1 MNTLNS
7 FSKNEET
14 VESDDLNLEFFET
27 ARYCIFEYRNIFF
40 FFFFWGKIQTS
51 QIFSK
56 RASVVRNNNFCPG
69 KNYWMDLIISICG
82 LNKFVL
88 EEIKKGRRRQMPK
101 TGVRSNSTV
110 EQRKRCLDRLFR
122 ATCSWTGDNNGVAKI
137 REQ

>member
-7 FSKNEET
+7 FSKNEEI
-14 VESDDLNLEFFET
+14 VESDVES
-27 ARYCIFEYRNIFF
+27 RIFRNSEILYFRISKHFLFF
-40 FFFFWGKIQTS
+40 FSGKIQRS

-56 RASVVRNNNFCPG
+56 RASVVRNKNFCPG
-69 KNYWMDLIISICG
+69 KNYWTDLIISICG

>member
-1 MNTLNS
+1 MIKIFNVHLFVNKCVRVRSIFLDRNFQHICKSYDNKYHHEWILLIHFRRMKKSSNQT
-7 FSKNEET
+7 
-14 VESDDLNLEFFET
+14 LNLEFFET

-88 EEIKKGRRRQMPK
+88 EEIKKGRRR
-101 TGVRSNSTV
+101 
-110 EQRKRCLDRLFR
+110 
-122 ATCSWTGDNNGVAKI
+122 
-137 REQ
+137 

>member
-7 FSKNEET
+7 FSKNEEI
-14 VESDDLNLEFFET
+14 VESDVES
-27 ARYCIFEYRNIFF
+27 RIFRNSEILYFRISKHFLFF
-40 FFFFWGKIQTS
+40 FFSGKIQTS

-69 KNYWMDLIISICG
+69 KNYWTDLIISICG